1 MMSRRLFRNILA
13 VALVTGGLAR
23 ADAQVRMP
31 PERRQ
36 QQAAPRRQQL
46 EQQLRRRL
54 WSVTK
59 ERVGLTD
66 AQMTQLGQTTQK
78 FDVRRRSVN
87 QDERAQRMELRNQI
101 LAGDKADQSRIAAAL
116 DRLQQLQR
124 QRLDIQGE
132 EQAELAKFMSPLQ
145 RARYV
150 ALQEQV
156 RRRVEALRRERPD
169 STRLGDSLG
178 VSRPSPSPR

>member
-1 MMSRRLFRNILA
+1 MMIRRLIANALA
-13 VALVTGGLAR
+13 VTLLSGALVR
-23 ADAQVRMP
+23 ADAQVRTP
-31 PERRQ
+31 PPARRE
-36 QQAAPRRQQL
+36 QAAPRRQQL

-66 AQMTQLGQTTQK
+66 AQMSSLGQTTQK
-78 FDVRRRSVN
+78 FDARRRSLN
-87 QDERAQRMELRNQI
+87 QAERAQRQVLRSQI
-101 LAGDKADQSRIAAAL
+101 LAADKADQGRVAAAL
-116 DRLQQLQR
+116 DTLQQLQR

-145 RARYV
+145 RAKYV

-156 RRRVEALRRERPD
+156 RRRVESLRRQRTD
-169 STRLGDSLG
+169 STRLGDQ
-178 VSRPSPSPR
+178 PAP